1 MRQATPNTAT
11 SEVDTAKTISQRD
24 EVRAW
29 IQEQMGKGE
38 LEREPDLHLDS
49 RERGAQ
55 RVRNGKEWDDEGPK
69 SKMKSS
75 EMVKDAGLGGVKN
88 DAFFGDDDDDEEEG
102 MARNKDGEDESADED
117 DSESA
122 SS

>member
-1 MRQATPNTAT
+1 
-11 SEVDTAKTISQRD
+11 
-24 EVRAW
+24 
-29 IQEQMGKGE
+29 MGKGE

-75 EMVKDAGLGGVKN
+75 EIKDAGLGGVKN
-88 DAFFGDDDDDEEEG
+88 DAFFGDDDDDEEEE